1 MIIYSWNILYRNR
14 ELDRAFE
21 FISHTPFDIF
31 CLQEVPEAFLER
43 LKTLPY
49 TVESRVDT
57 DKLFR
62 SGAVRMY
69 NVILSKHPI
78 EKRGEIPFSDYSA
91 DMTLF
96 TRLFVA
102 FMRPFHLSLA
112 RNRGGLYAD
121 VVAPNGRV
129 RIFNL
134 HLALTHP
141 SRRLA
146 EFELAMAEHDPKQP
160 AIVCGDFNIIE
171 TRPMTLLNWLMGGR
185 LSDAF
190 LATRE
195 RTQIEERFVSHSL
208 VNALSGSVTH
218 SLSRSQLDHILVS
231 HSFSIK
237 NAEVLPDTIGSDH
250 HPIRVEVA

>member
-1 MIIYSWNILYRNR
+1 MIIYSWNLLYRNR

-21 FISHTPFDIF
+21 FISHTPFDIL
-31 CLQEVPEAFLER
+31 CLQEIPEAFLER

-49 TVESRVDT
+49 ALESRIDT
-57 DKLFR
+57 EKLFR

-69 NVILSKHPI
+69 NVILSAYPI

-102 FMRPFHLSLA
+102 LMRPFHFSLT

-121 VVAPNGRV
+121 VVTPDGPVRV
-129 RIFNL
+129 FNL

-146 EFELAMAEHDPKQP
+146 EFEHAMAEHDPQRP

-185 LSDAF
+185 VSDAF
-190 LATRE
+190 FATRE
-195 RTQIEERFVSHSL
+195 RMTIEERFVTHSF

-218 SLSRSQLDHILVS
+218 PLSRSQLDHILVS
-231 HSFSIK
+231 HAFSIK
-237 NAEVLPDTIGSDH
+237 NAEVLPDPMGSDH
-250 HPIRVEVA
+250 HPIRVLVA